1 MDGVREVGVINQ
13 KLVWWNSEA
22 DAYERRNPSAPG
34 LDPSI
39 IEVIARYVS
48 AGDTIL
54 EVGCGSAANL
64 RALESRFLGQISC
77 FGCDPSLS
85 AIEHG
90 RARDPKH
97 QLARATADSLPYASA
112 SFDVVLISFVL
123 HWVDP
128 ELLFQTVAEVDRVLR
143 DCREGRPGILAIADF
158 APSVPQSRP
167 YRHYEGLRTF
177 KMDFSGL
184 WTAHPGYRC
193 VETKIFGDSADED
206 ERRGLS
212 ILAKSL
218 DAGYALR
225 MD

>member
-1 MDGVREVGVINQ
+1 MINQ
-13 KLVWWNSEA
+13 KHVFWDSEA
-22 DAYERRNPSAPG
+22 DAYERRNPEAPG

-39 IEVIARYVS
+39 IEVIARYV
-48 AGDTIL
+48 AKGDTIL

-64 RALESRFLGQISC
+64 RAIESRLQGEIRC

-90 RARDPKH
+90 RAKAPRH
-97 QLARATADSLPYASA
+97 QLVRATADSLPYAAA

-123 HWVDP
+123 HWIDP

-143 DCREGRPGILAIADF
+143 DCRDGRPGILAIADF
-158 APSVPQSRP
+158 APSDPHSRP
-167 YRHYEGLRTF
+167 YRHQEGLRTC
-177 KMDFSGL
+177 KMNFSGL
-184 WTAHPGYRC
+184 WTAHPGYIC
-193 VETKIFGDSADED
+193 VESHIFDASAEED
-206 ERRGLS
+206 ERRSLR

-218 DAGYALR
+218 HAGYASR